1 MSNELNYKIFANIT
15 GFQMFDPNNIRVEF
29 YYSGFNRNRKS
40 KGMTIFSH
48 KAVNIINLY
57 LT

>member
-40 KGMTIFSH
+40 KGMTSFSH
-48 KAVNIINLY
+48 KAVKIII
-57 LT
+57 